1 MRRLA
6 TITAVHHYTG
16 EQLSRAVAFLERSW
30 RRVPFDELVG
40 ATHPLAELDDALAE
54 AATGRYVRVAS
65 RRGAG
70 PCETPGAAPRG
81 GVTWRPV
88 RGSMGMIS
96 RELALA
102 LRDAGLVWHP
112 ASGDRFQLDLPD
124 DVEAEAEADV
134 FTVSEMT
141 IEARR
146 YPTGTILAFNGTT
159 EWALDSVAFADA
171 VWLPRED
178 QLRELLRATFRVAH
192 AARRRVRGRG
202 RARWGAG
209 AFDHPDVA
217 EAYGLALLELVG
229 RSR

>member
-1 MRRLA
+1 
-6 TITAVHHYTG
+6 
-16 EQLSRAVAFLERSW
+16 
-30 RRVPFDELVG
+30 
-40 ATHPLAELDDALAE
+40 
-54 AATGRYVRVAS
+54 
-65 RRGAG
+65 
-70 PCETPGAAPRG
+70 
-81 GVTWRPV
+81 
-88 RGSMGMIS
+88 MIS

-102 LRDAGLVWHP
+102 LREAGLVWHP
-112 ASGDRFQLDLPD
+112 ESGDRFQLDLPG

-146 YPTGTILAFNGTT
+146 YPSGTILAFNGTT

-178 QLRELLRATFRVAH
+178 QLRELLRATFHSLTRLEDSFEVEVELGGE
-192 AARRRVRGRG
+192 RVR
-202 RARWGAG
+202 
-209 AFDHPDVA
+209 FDHPDVA